1 MGLLITKGR
10 LPRSVIQ
17 VVSILLATSL
27 SSLQNRISNS
37 STSSYGMALRLAN
50 RRKIKKK
57 NREILRMAEVKIRA
71 GEKPSRTAVYPAP
84 S

>member
-1 MGLLITKGR
+1 
-10 LPRSVIQ
+10 
-17 VVSILLATSL
+17 
-27 SSLQNRISNS
+27 LQNRISNS
-37 STSSYGMALRLAN
+37 STSSYGMALKLAN